1 MINFPRGNP
10 CIEEDCPLATS
21 RWMSPENVI
30 DSLAFD
36 KKSQDNIN
44 PVPIGKLYD
53 EQGNLIPVSYDD
65 EGHMINVAGS
75 RGHKGVSFIIPTLL
89 SYLGSMVVID
99 PKGENYFVTA
109 TFRQY
114 TLKQKVIVLDPFLVT
129 GEESGFFNPLDMIDP
144 NDLEA
149 IDDVTD
155 LAEALII
162 RSSGKDAH
170 WDDSARSI
178 IKGVLLYILA
188 THPEGDRSMK
198 YLRTYV
204 TQGLCLGDDDISR
217 DNLLFAMKACTAFD
231 GVVSGIAERIINMG
245 DTESGGVF
253 STVERHTEFMDS
265 SAMKAIFDRSDFDPS
280 ELRENTTIYLILPE
294 YRMDSHARW
303 LRLML
308 TIILIALQKNKR
320 VKKSQ
325 PSVLMMLDEFPTL
338 GSMKIIERATGYIA
352 GFGVK
357 LAFIIQDLAQLKD
370 LYPKR
375 WETILGNSSLLI
387 AFANTDMTT
396 LEYLSK
402 RLGQTELNQIEQGL
416 SQNVSSSDSRAG
428 LAKLLDVQS
437 DFAGLGA
444 ESVGSSDSTT
454 MTRNP
459 KRMISPLL
467 HPDEI
472 ARIFGRETGKALVLI
487 AGALPIWVEKIRYY
501 DDPDYEKKAMENPYQ
516 RG

>member
-1 MINFPRGNP
+1 MINFPRGNGQD
-10 CIEEDCPLATS
+10 EPLATS
-21 RWMSPENVI
+21 RWMDTQTVM
-30 DSLAFD
+30 DALAHE
-36 KKSQDNIN
+36 SEMIN
-44 PVPIGKLYD
+44 PVPIGQLHNDKGMKVPL
-53 EQGNLIPVSYDD
+53 SYDD
-65 EGHMINVAGS
+65 EGHMLVTAGT
-75 RGHKGVSFIIPTLL
+75 RGGKGVSFIIPTLL

-99 PKGENYFVTA
+99 PKAENFFVTA
-109 TFRQY
+109 DLRQN
-114 TLKQKVIVLDPFLVT
+114 TLKQKIIRLDPFMVT
-129 GEESGFFNPLDMIDP
+129 GERGGYFNPLDMIDP
-144 NDLEA
+144 EAMEA

-155 LAEALII
+155 LAEALVI

-178 IKGVLLYILA
+178 INGVLLYILA
-188 THPEGDRSMK
+188 THPAGDRSMK

-204 TQGLCLGDDDISR
+204 TQGLDLGDGDICR
-217 DNLLFAMKACTAFD
+217 DNLLFAMKSCTAFD
-231 GVVSGIAERIINMG
+231 GVVSGIAERILNMG
-245 DTESGGVF
+245 ETESGGVF

-265 SAMKAIFDRSDFDPS
+265 ASMKHIFEHSDFDPA
-280 ELRENTTIYLILPE
+280 ELRNQEQGVTLYLILPE

-320 VKKSQ
+320 VGKTQ
-325 PSVLMMLDEFPTL
+325 PSVLMMLDEFPAL
-338 GSMKIIERATGYIA
+338 GSMKIIERSAGYIA

-387 AFANTDMTT
+387 AFANTDMTS

-402 RLGQTELNQIEQGL
+402 RLGKTELHQIEQGL
-416 SQNVSSSDSRAG
+416 SQNVSSSDTRAG
-428 LAKLLDVQS
+428 LGKLLDFQS
-437 DFAGLGA
+437 EGAGLGA
-444 ESVGSSDSTT
+444 ESVGRSDSTT
-454 MTRNP
+454 MTHNP

-472 ARIFGRETGKALVLI
+472 ARIFGRETGKALILI
-487 AGALPIWVEKIRYY
+487 AGALPIWVEKICYY
-501 DDPDYEKKAMENPYQ
+501 NDPFYQEKAMDNPYQ